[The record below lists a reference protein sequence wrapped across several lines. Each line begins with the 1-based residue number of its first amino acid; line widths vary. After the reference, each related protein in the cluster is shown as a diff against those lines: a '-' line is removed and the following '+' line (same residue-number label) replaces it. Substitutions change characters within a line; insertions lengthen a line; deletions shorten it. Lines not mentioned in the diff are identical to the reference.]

1 MASHSQQIQLTDEQL
16 RLLSEWAART
26 GKRAEEVLAEAL
38 REYHPVES
46 QNGGQSN
53 SESFL
58 SRLARSGLVGC
69 LTGGPAD
76 LSSNPAHMEGFG
88 E

>member
-1 MASHSQQIQLTDEQL
+1 MASHSQQIQLSDEQL

-26 GKRAEEVLAEAL
+26 GKPAEEVLAEAL
-38 REYHPVES
+38 REYRPVES
-46 QNGGQSN
+46 RNGGQPN
-53 SESFL
+53 GESFL
-58 SRLARSGLVGC
+58 ARLTRSGLVGC